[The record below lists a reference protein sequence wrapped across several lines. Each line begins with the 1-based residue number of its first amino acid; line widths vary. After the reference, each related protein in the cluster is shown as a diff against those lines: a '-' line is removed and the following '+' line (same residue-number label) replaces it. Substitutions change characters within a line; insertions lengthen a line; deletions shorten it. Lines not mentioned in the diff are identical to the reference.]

1 MDEVLDLR
9 LRVTEVMVAGFA
21 VAFGIAAMRFPGYMS
36 SCDAI
41 GSFHPHRGWMN
52 AMRFSSVAC
61 AAACI
66 VLAVWR
72 SRRVAGEGHG
82 DISDLWLNLAAGLA
96 VGVSVAALLAMGAA
110 GCID

>member
-1 MDEVLDLR
+1 MDAVLDQR

-21 VAFGIAAMRFPGYMS
+21 VAFGIAAMRIPGYMS
-36 SCDAI
+36 SCDVI

-52 AMRFSSVAC
+52 ILRFSSVAC
-61 AAACI
+61 AVVSI
-66 VLAVWR
+66 GLAVWR
-72 SRRVAGEGHG
+72 SRRLVGEGNG

-96 VGVSVAALLAMGAA
+96 VGVAVAAVLAMGAA